1 MGAWGPGSF
10 ENDTAMDFAAAAAE
24 AEKIRDHIDAAL
36 QFELTEALD
45 ADTACTAVAAAEC
58 VAAMLGRPA
67 ADLPDPLAK
76 KLASL
81 GAPDEALLDKA
92 RNSMSFVI
100 SHSELAHL
108 WAEAEDHGA
117 FNLAMTGLIDR
128 LNPQIEHKPSKGRKK
143 APDFNSS
150 PCAFCNKPMGEGE
163 YGMFEFSLDTGPDIP
178 TRIGKWAHLAC
189 LNANLHPAH
198 IIQAWKSDPAQIER
212 DAERLLRGE
221 EL

>member
-10 ENDTAMDFAAAAAE
+10 ENDTAMDFAAVLADAE
-24 AEKIRDHIDAAL
+24 SGRDHIANAFL
-36 QFELTEALD
+36 FEREPGLD
-45 ADTACTAVAAAEC
+45 ADTACTAIAAAEC
-58 VAAMLGRPA
+58 VAAMLRRPA
-67 ADLPDPLAK
+67 ADLPEPLAK
-76 KLASL
+76 KLTAL

-92 RNSMSFVI
+92 RDALSFVI
-100 SHSELAHL
+100 SHSELAEL
-108 WAEAEDHGA
+108 WAEADDPGA

-128 LNPQIEHKPSKGRKK
+128 LNPQFEHKPAKGRKK
-143 APDFNSS
+143 AADVNHS

-163 YGMFEFSLDTGPDIP
+163 FGLFEYSLNTGSDIP

-198 IIQAWKSDPAQIER
+198 ILQAWKSDPAQIER

>member
-10 ENDTAMDFAAAAAE
+10 ENDTAMDFAAAATE
-24 AEKIRDHIDAAL
+24 AEKTRDHIDAAL
-36 QFELTEALD
+36 QFDLIEGID
-45 ADTACTAVAAAEC
+45 ADTACIAIAATEC

-67 ADLPDPLAK
+67 TDMPDPLAK
-76 KLASL
+76 KLTAL
-81 GAPDEALLDKA
+81 GAPDEELLHAARDAL
-92 RNSMSFVI
+92 SFVI
-100 SHSELAHL
+100 SHSELAEL
-108 WAEAEDHGA
+108 WAEADDHGA

-128 LNPQIEHKPSKGRKK
+128 LNPQIEHKPAKGRKK
-143 APDFNSS
+143 APDVNSS
-150 PCAFCNKPMGEGE
+150 PCAFCNKPMGEGVS
-163 YGMFEFSLDTGPDIP
+163 GMFEFSLNTGSDIP
-178 TRIGKWAHLAC
+178 MRIGKWAHLAC